1 VNGEILPDDDEA
13 KEALDVNPEP
23 KLGA

>member
-13 KEALDVNPEP
+13 KEALDVNPDQ